1 MLGAADDARMRASP
15 SRKPVDCP
23 LAPPSRRTT
32 LARAIHSACVI
43 LGGVPNLAT
52 HLGVPAALVRDWLEG
67 EVEPPQA
74 MFLAAVEVILLHLD
88 TEGRPT

>member
-1 MLGAADDARMRASP
+1 MLAAADDARMRASP

-23 LAPPSRRTT
+23 LAPPARQTT
-32 LARAIHSACVI
+32 FARAIHSACLI

-52 HLGVPAALVRDWLEG
+52 HLGVPSALVRDWLEG

-88 TEGRPT
+88 SEGRAS